1 MGAHTTTHDTTG
13 LGLLG
18 GGGGRDDCFDGDG
31 GGKQS
36 LAAEL
41 L

>member
-13 LGLLG
+13 FGLLG
-18 GGGGRDDCFDGDG
+18 GGGGGD
-31 GGKQS
+31 KQS
-36 LAAEL
+36 LAATL